1 MDTAS
6 VIGII
11 SLIITG
17 LGILVSISYYGGVI
31 VTKLTSLIINSE
43 AHTKKIEKIEN
54 LILGHEMAISQLKL
68 DLMELKNR

>member
-6 VIGII
+6 VLGII

-31 VTKLTSLIINSE
+31 VTKLTSLIVNSE

-68 DLMELKNR
+68 DLMELKNK

>member
-6 VIGII
+6 VLGII
-11 SLIITG
+11 SLSITG

-31 VTKLTSLIINSE
+31 VTKLTSLIVNSE

-68 DLMELKNR
+68 ELMELKNK